1 MRKPHKGGRGLP
13 CTVAAKPAP
22 ALGPSC
28 ATGVEPCAMHLTTG
42 RAPAAQVPLCVF
54 LAEKVPALG
63 HFRVDADTT
72 VLDALVDAAEAL
84 QVAELQAAH
93 PGRVNDMEQVGALLD
108 MTVLGQVF
116 RLGLLEHEGGGG
128 RLA

>member
-1 MRKPHKGGRGLP
+1 MRKSHKGGRGLP
-13 CTVAAKPAP
+13 HMVTAKPAP
-22 ALGPSC
+22 ALGRSP
-28 ATGVEPCAMHLTTG
+28 ATGVEPRAMLLTTG
-42 RAPAAQVPLCVF
+42 SAPVAQVPLCVF

-93 PGRVNDMEQVGALLD
+93 PGRVNDMEQVGRPA
-108 MTVLGQVF
+108 
-116 RLGLLEHEGGGG
+116 
-128 RLA
+128 RLAASGQTLGWGFT